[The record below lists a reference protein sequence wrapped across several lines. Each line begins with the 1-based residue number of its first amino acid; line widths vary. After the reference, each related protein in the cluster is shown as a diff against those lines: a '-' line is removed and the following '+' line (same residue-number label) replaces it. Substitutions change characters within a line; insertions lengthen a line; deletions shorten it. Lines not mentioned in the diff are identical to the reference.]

1 MAFLTVEPLARNAN
15 PVIVKK
21 ETFELDRLELCCG
34 ATLEQVRVGYETYG
48 TLSPTQDNA
57 ILICH
62 FFSGASHAAG
72 RYSETDVVPGYWD
85 AVIGPGKPF
94 DTDRYF
100 IVSSDTLC
108 NLNAK
113 DPRVVTTGP
122 ASPDPKTGKPY
133 GMSFPIVTIRD
144 FINVQ
149 HSLIRSLGI
158 EWLHAVAG
166 PSMGGFQALEWAIA
180 YPEMVKRAILVIS
193 AGELHPWVIMMPGH
207 VAETAIRLDPNWQ
220 KGDYYGKE
228 EPRDGLALAFTAL
241 TMMALSQ
248 PWADRTLGRAL
259 ANPERSPA
267 DALNN
272 RFLIEAEI
280 EKAASERAAL
290 ADANS
295 FIYLARAN
303 ALYRAGI
310 GFDSLDEALE
320 RIRAKVLLI
329 PCSSDLFLPPY
340 QSQKLLGALQQA
352 GVRASSFELESDWG
366 HLAGVFEI
374 HKAEEI
380 LRTFLES
387 A

>member
-1 MAFLTVEPLARNAN
+1 M
-15 PVIVKK
+15 IVRKQ
-21 ETFELDRLELCCG
+21 TFALDRLALYCG
-34 ATLEQVRVGYETYG
+34 ATLEHVSVGYETYG
-48 TLSPTQDNA
+48 TLSATQDNA

-62 FFSGASHAAG
+62 YFSGTSHAAG
-72 RYSETDVVPGYWD
+72 RYNETDVVPGYWD

-100 IVSSDTLC
+100 IISSDTLC
-108 NLNAK
+108 NLNVK

-133 GMSFPIVTIRD
+133 GMGFPIVTIRD
-144 FINVQ
+144 LINVQ
-149 HSLIRSLGI
+149 HALIRSLGI
-158 EWLHAVAG
+158 EWLHTVAG

-180 YPEMVKRAILVIS
+180 YPDMVKRAILAIS

-207 VAETAIRLDPNWQ
+207 VAEATIRLDPNWQ

-248 PWADRTLGRAL
+248 PWADRTFGRA
-259 ANPERSPA
+259 PA
-267 DALNN
+267 DAERGPSASLEN
-272 RFLIEAEI
+272 RFSIETEI
-280 EKAASERAAL
+280 EKAATERAAL

-310 GFDSLDEALE
+310 GFASFEEALE

-329 PCSSDLFLPPY
+329 PCSSDVFLPPY
-340 QSQKLLGALQQA
+340 QSQKLLGGLRHA
-352 GVRASSFELESDWG
+352 GIRASSFELESDWG
-366 HLAGVFEI
+366 HLAGLLEI
-374 HKAEEI
+374 HKAEKI

>member
-1 MAFLTVEPLARNAN
+1 M
-15 PVIVKK
+15 IVKK

-62 FFSGASHAAG
+62 FLSGASHAAG

-149 HSLIRSLGI
+149 HSLIRSLGV
-158 EWLHAVAG
+158 EWLHGVAG

-193 AGELHPWVIMMPGH
+193 AGELHPWVIMMPGY

-320 RIRAKVLLI
+320 RIRAKILLI
-329 PCSSDLFLPPY
+329 PSSSDLFLPPY

-366 HLAGVFEI
+366 HLAGVLEI

>member
-1 MAFLTVEPLARNAN
+1 M
-15 PVIVKK
+15 IVKK
-21 ETFELDRLELCCG
+21 QTFALDRLELYCG
-34 ATLEQVRVGYETYG
+34 LTLEHVSVGYETYG

-62 FFSGASHAAG
+62 YFSGTSHAAG
-72 RYSETDVVPGYWD
+72 RYRETDVVPGYWD

-144 FINVQ
+144 FVNVQ
-149 HSLIRSLGI
+149 HALIRSLGI
-158 EWLHAVAG
+158 EWLHTVAG

-180 YPEMVKRAILVIS
+180 YPEMVKRAILAIS
-193 AGELHPWVIMMPGH
+193 AGELHPWVIMMPGR
-207 VAETAIRLDPNWQ
+207 VAEAAIRLDPNWQ

-228 EPRDGLALAFTAL
+228 EPRDGLTLAFTAL

-248 PWADRTLGRAL
+248 PWADRTVGRAL
-259 ANPERSPA
+259 ADPERRPFER
-267 DALNN
+267 LEN
-272 RFLIEAEI
+272 RFLIETEI
-280 EKAASERAAL
+280 EKAASERAEL
-290 ADANS
+290 TDANS
-295 FIYLARAN
+295 FIYLGRAT

-310 GFDSLDEALE
+310 GFASFEEALE

-329 PCSSDLFLPPY
+329 PCSSDVFLPPY
-340 QSQKLLGALQQA
+340 QSKKLLAALRRA
-352 GVRASSFELESDWG
+352 GVTARMFELESDGG
-366 HLAGVFEI
+366 HLAGVLDI
-374 HKAEEI
+374 HKATRA
-380 LRTFLES
+380 LREFLEDT
-387 A
+387 